1 MAKLRAK
8 ITVRLFTDEKCFGP
22 GVAELLHRVDE
33 CHSLRAAAISMEMA
47 YSKAWT
53 IIHNMEQRLGFP
65 VLEVKIGG
73 KNGGGATVTPEARQI
88 LEAYERY
95 CRRINEYAE
104 GVFQE
109 EFAFLES

>member
-1 MAKLRAK
+1 MAQLHAK

-22 GVAELLHRVDE
+22 GVAELLHRVDQ
-33 CHSLRAAAISMEMA
+33 CHSLRSAAISMEMA

-73 KNGGGATVTPEARQI
+73 KHGGGATVTPEARQI

-95 CRRINEYAE
+95 CSRINEFAKDA
-104 GVFQE
+104 FRE
-109 EFAFLES
+109 EFDFLES

>member
-1 MAKLRAK
+1 M
-8 ITVRLFTDEKCFGP
+8 
-22 GVAELLHRVDE
+22 AELLHRVDE